1 MPSLRD
7 IRRKISSVKKTQQIT
22 RAMQMVSAAKLQ
34 RTQDRLLTSRPYG
47 DKLAEVIGDLA
58 LRANPEK
65 HPLLQRREGPNTLIV
80 VVTADRGLCGAFNS
94 NVLRTALVLMG
105 QHPEWNSTLI
115 VVGRKG
121 RDFFRRRPRYVVKSQ
136 HVDVFGRQVSFGIAE
151 EIAREL
157 IEAYTAPTE
166 AVDRVL
172 LVGNTFVSA
181 LRQQPMTYTMLPIP
195 LPPTQPEEL
204 VLDYLYEPS
213 VDGLLGEL
221 LPRYAEVLVFRA
233 LLETAAAEHAA
244 RMTAMRA
251 ATENAGELIGQLTLF
266 YNKTRQAAITK
277 EILEVVSGAEALK
290 GA

>member
-34 RTQDRLLTSRPYG
+34 RAQDRLFTSRPYAN
-47 DKLAEVIGDLA
+47 KLAEVIGDLA
-58 LRANPEK
+58 LRANPER
-65 HPLLQRREGPNTLIV
+65 HPLLQRRDGPKTLIV

-94 NVLRTALVLMG
+94 NALRTAALLVG
-105 QHPEWNSTLI
+105 QHPERQSTVI
-115 VVGRKG
+115 AVGRRG
-121 RDFFRRRPRYVVKSQ
+121 RDFFRRRPQYTVQSQ
-136 HVDVFGRQVSFGIAE
+136 YVDVFGRQVSFGVAE
-151 EIAREL
+151 EIAKEV
-157 IEAYTAPTE
+157 ITAYTA
-166 AVDRVL
+166 ADGVDHVV

-181 LRQQPMTYTMLPIP
+181 LRQQPMTYTLLPIP
-195 LPPTQPEEL
+195 LPPTPPGE
-204 VLDYLYEPS
+204 VVFDYLYEPS

-221 LPRYAEVLVFRA
+221 LPRYVEVLVFRA

-251 ATENAGELIGQLTLF
+251 ATENAGELIRQLTLF

-290 GA
+290 SA

>member
-34 RTQDRLLTSRPYG
+34 RAQDRLLTSRPYAN
-47 DKLAEVIGDLA
+47 KLAEVIGDLA
-58 LRANPEK
+58 LRANPER
-65 HPLLQRREGPNTLIV
+65 HPLLQRRDGPQTLMV

-94 NVLRTALVLMG
+94 NALRAATVLIG
-105 QHPEWNSTLI
+105 QHSEWQSTVI
-115 VVGRKG
+115 AVGRKG
-121 RDFFRRRPRYVVKSQ
+121 RDFFRRRPQYTVQ
-136 HVDVFGRQVSFGIAE
+136 NQYVDVFGRQVSFGIAE
-151 EIAREL
+151 EIAKEV
-157 IEAYTAPTE
+157 ITAYTA
-166 AVDRVL
+166 ADGVNQVV

-181 LRQQPMTYTMLPIP
+181 LRQQPVIFTLLPIP
-195 LPPTQPEEL
+195 LPATQPGE
-204 VLDYLYEPS
+204 VVFDYLYEPS

-221 LPRYAEVLVFRA
+221 LPRYVEVLVFRA

-251 ATENAGELIGQLTLF
+251 ATDNAGELIRQLTLF

-290 GA
+290 SA